1 MQAAGA
7 GLPISA
13 RRRFLS
19 AWPARGGEGRVRLV
33 FDAESAEILAP
44 ELEFLVRRGVPETML
59 REALRRAALNGTAA
73 TQELFALGFDKRHY
87 WSLLADDL
95 GLVFLEDLAGAT
107 PLANAGMLAT
117 EAVRIASSALARIED
132 ATILLLAPRP
142 AEILV
147 LRRRLQAT
155 PALSARLRIAMPD
168 AIRGLIAT
176 RRHQALTHYAVNR
189 LARALPQLSSGCERP
204 AGIRGHKALGAALVA
219 LALVAPLATLDTIW
233 LLFTLFFLN
242 CSYWKLAAAFRRTR
256 ALRLEPVSDGRLPRY
271 SVLVP
276 LYREAAVVSELVDH
290 LSRLDYPALCIKST
304 TRPLARSATIHAC

>member
-1 MQAAGA
+1 M
-7 GLPISA
+7 
-13 RRRFLS
+13 S

-87 WSLLADDL
+87 WSMLADDL
-95 GLVFLEDLAGAT
+95 GLVFLEDLSGAT

-155 PALSARLRIAMPD
+155 PALSARLRIATPD

-204 AGIRGHKALGAALVA
+204 AGISGHKALVAAARRARPRRAARDARRDL
-219 LALVAPLATLDTIW
+219 APLHALLPELQLLEARGGLPPDTRR
-233 LLFTLFFLN
+233 FASSPSPTG
-242 CSYWKLAAAFRRTR
+242 AFRAT
-256 ALRLEPVSDGRLPRY
+256 ACS
-271 SVLVP
+271 
-276 LYREAAVVSELVDH
+276 
-290 LSRLDYPALCIKST
+290 SRSIAKRRWSPNSWIIFRVST
-304 TRPLARSATIHAC
+304 TRRPRSKFS